1 MLQQRNIKKLLSF
14 ILIACF
20 TVTLSACKTQK
31 KETQKEQSNEFEI
44 KVAQNVVDMYM
55 KALMKEDID
64 GAKKLYTKELSE
76 KTKESGKSDLKIKG
90 YSIEET
96 SEVGR
101 SGFFKLK
108 VTRMSLDKPVAT
120 LDESSIKVVKEGPDY
135 KIKEVKN
142 ETEKE
147 AFLEDDSLRVR
158 SKNNIKTNLLIDSSS
173 FPQYTFAK
181 DDKGNI
187 SKQVVP
193 RNKFSV
199 MNFGYEGERIAISS
213 YDKDSYIGIIKID
226 ESMAT
231 QGGGGGG
238 GEGQGQ
244 GGGEQ
249 GGKGG
254 DSKGAQGSMARE
266 KPIGKE
272 MTSLDLLKDAKV
284 EFMSF
289 SNGEKF
295 LLVQYNKTNLGRC
308 IRVYNTDSGEL
319 IKEKFEERYPYGK
332 VEIVFSSFDK
342 DVLNFEVI
350 QKDMKDKA
358 AADLAGKYQMNLKE
372 EFKIKKL

>member
-1 MLQQRNIKKLLSF
+1 MKYNHIKKLLSY
-14 ILIACF
+14 ILIFCALVTF
-20 TVTLSACKTQK
+20 TACKNQK
-31 KETQKEQSNEFEI
+31 KETQKEQGNNFEI
-44 KVAQNVVDMYM
+44 KVAQNVVDVYM
-55 KALMKEDID
+55 KALMKEDNEN
-64 GAKKLYTKELSE
+64 AKKLYTKELTE
-76 KTKESGKSDLKIKG
+76 KTKETGKSELKVKG

-108 VTRMSLDKPVAT
+108 VARMSLSQPIAT
-120 LDESSIKVVKEGPDY
+120 LDECSIKVVKEGADY
-135 KIKEVKN
+135 KINEVKN
-142 ETEKE
+142 ESEKE
-147 AFLEDDSLRVR
+147 AFFENNTLRLR

-181 DDKGNI
+181 DDKGNL

-199 MNFGYEGERIAISS
+199 MNFGYEGERIAIST

-238 GEGQGQ
+238 GGGGGDQGQ
-244 GGGEQ
+244 AGGGGNNNETQ
-249 GGKGG
+249 GT
-254 DSKGAQGSMARE
+254 MNRE

-284 EFMSF
+284 EFMTF

-295 LLVQYNKTNLGRC
+295 LLVQYIKPNLGRC
-308 IRVYNTDSGEL
+308 IRLYNSDSGEL
-319 IKEKFEERYPYGK
+319 TKEKFEEKYPYGK

-342 DVLNFEVI
+342 DVVNFEVI
-350 QKDMKDKA
+350 QKDMNDKA
-358 AADLAGKYQMNLKE
+358 AAEQAGKYQMNLKE
-372 EFKIKKL
+372 DFKIKRL

>member
-1 MLQQRNIKKLLSF
+1 MKKILS
-14 ILIACF
+14 IGLITCLI
-20 TVTLSACKTQK
+20 VTFSACKTQK

-44 KVAQNVVDMYM
+44 KVAQNVVDVYM
-55 KALMKEDID
+55 KALMKEDIE

-76 KTKESGKSDLKIKG
+76 KTKETGKSDLKIKG

-108 VTRMSLDKPVAT
+108 VTRMSLDKPIAT
-120 LDESSIKVVKEGPDY
+120 LDECSIKVVKEGTDY
-135 KIKEVKN
+135 KINEVKN

-147 AFLEDDSLRVR
+147 AFLEEDSLRVR

-173 FPQYTFAK
+173 FPQYAFAK

-187 SKQVVP
+187 SKQIVP

-213 YDKDSYIGIIKID
+213 YDKDSYVGIIKID

-238 GEGQGQ
+238 GGGGEGE
-244 GGGEQ
+244 GEQ
-249 GGKGG
+249 GGKSG
-254 DSKGAQGSMARE
+254 DKKGAQGSMARE

-284 EFMSF
+284 EFMTF
-289 SNGEKF
+289 SSGEKF
-295 LLVQYNKTNLGRC
+295 LLVQYNKSDLGRC

-319 IKEKFEERYPYGK
+319 IKEKFEEKYPYGK

-350 QKDMKDKA
+350 QKDKNDKA

-372 EFKIKKL
+372 EFKIKRL